1 MIIKVCGM
9 RDAGNIREV
18 ERLGIDMM
26 GFICWERS
34 PRYVAEV
41 PAYLPKCPRVGV
53 FVDPSLDYVQQ
64 QAEAF
69 GFSYIQLHGSESPE
83 FCQKVRE
90 KTGCK
95 IIKAISLPRPLQRRG
110 ERSKACDIDG
120 LDTDEELQRLFP
132 PPLEGRGERSKA
144 CDIDGLDTDE
154 ELQRLFP
161 PPLEG
166 LGEAILLFDTK
177 CPTHGGSGRKFSW
190 DVLRDYR
197 GELPFLLS
205 GGIGP
210 EDVESLRM
218 FRHPKCLGI
227 DINSRFEVEPGI
239 KDVAAISSFVASIR
253 GCNYEL

>member
-1 MIIKVCGM
+1 MNYELRIMNYIKVCGM

-83 FCQKVRE
+83 FCKAVRE

-132 PPLEGRGERSKA
+132 PPLEG
-144 CDIDGLDTDE
+144 
-154 ELQRLFP
+154 
-161 PPLEG
+161 
-166 LGEAILLFDTK
+166 LGEAFLLFDTK

-218 FRHPKCLGI
+218 FLHPKCLGI
-227 DINSRFEVEPGI
+227 DINSRFETEPGI
-239 KDVAAISSFVASIR
+239 KDVEKIRTFINAIR
-253 GCNYEL
+253 KHEQN